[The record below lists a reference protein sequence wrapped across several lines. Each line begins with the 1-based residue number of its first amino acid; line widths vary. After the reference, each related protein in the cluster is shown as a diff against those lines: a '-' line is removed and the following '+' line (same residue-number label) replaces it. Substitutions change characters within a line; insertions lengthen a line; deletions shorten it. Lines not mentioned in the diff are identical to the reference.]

1 MCQLKLL
8 LTLCEMNAKFELAVI
23 ADRELTI
30 ISESEWPR
38 SKTRTSSAQIFVDKK
53 SIHHRLFQKWLLAL
67 AHSILPYDIVLV
79 GSFGPKHIQ
88 SPDGFFLNFSPN

>member
-1 MCQLKLL
+1 MRQLKLL
-8 LTLCEMNAKFELAVI
+8 LRLCEMNAKFELVVI
-23 ADRELTI
+23 SVRELTI

-38 SKTRTSSAQIFVDKK
+38 FKTRTSSAQIFVDRK

-67 AHSILPYDIVLV
+67 APSILPYDIVLV

-88 SPDGFFLNFSPN
+88 SPDGFFNFCPN